1 MDRMKLA
8 NVSQVQLT
16 THIYHHFSN
25 LQIFQTSIN
34 SCIFEKPLR
43 LSTYDFFAQHQP
55 SPNHLWPSFAH
66 SLLLFPFWLHQNI
79 YYLASGLW
87 QINKFNISLQ
97 YMKQKVCAPPRMKI
111 KCLGQS
117 RQNTSTQSHPTI
129 QFRCHNTSPH
139 LISSEKKDS

>member
-1 MDRMKLA
+1 MKLA

-117 RQNTSTQSHPTI
+117 VPRISNNKFNQTRHYNSWI
-129 QFRCHNTSPH
+129 KGNQFASDTYTADKC
-139 LISSEKKDS
+139 